1 MGDFKSYKASGD
13 SVNGGS
19 DGARGRSAD
28 GGEKQAVDLAAALAK
43 AFAGKSEGQIF
54 STIIAQ
60 AEEGKKKGTLTNE
73 DIDNFYNAVSP
84 MLDGIKRRR
93 LQQIVSRLKKI

>member
-1 MGDFKSYKASGD
+1 MGDFKSFKASGD
-13 SVNGGS
+13 SAKGGS
-19 DGARGRSAD
+19 DATRGRSAD